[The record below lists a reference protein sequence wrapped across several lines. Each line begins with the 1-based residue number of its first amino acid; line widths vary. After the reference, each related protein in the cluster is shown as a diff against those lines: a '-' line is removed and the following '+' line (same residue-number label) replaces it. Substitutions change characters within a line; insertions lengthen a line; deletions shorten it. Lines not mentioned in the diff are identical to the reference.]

1 MDVLMARLFHHG
13 RSLAYLS
20 LVEVFVFGK
29 QVVEYSQ
36 GGLEIQVDNVL
47 GPRLGLRQ
55 TTIHHQLECETYVG
69 DFLVKRLK

>member
-1 MDVLMARLFHHG
+1 MRHFTVVTMTD
-13 RSLAYLS
+13 LA
-20 LVEVFVFGK
+20 EMFIFREE
-29 QVVEYSQ
+29 VVEDAES
-36 GGLEIQVDNVL
+36 GLEIQVDNVL